1 MGTKWDET
9 EEAFLAKLEKQC
21 NYFHRHYNKEY
32 TFYNRLSSKFNI
44 PILVVS
50 AINSLTAV
58 ALTTFIPQKY
68 VSIMNAILSA
78 GTGVLGSVQLYMKLN
93 ERMAN
98 SLRSSISMKRIAL
111 KITKELSLSREL
123 RTIDGVAFVQDCF
136 ADFNQTLEA
145 GNPIEKKVD
154 NHLELSMSASQPP
167 TPLTRFQE
175 LVGRIRGGSTD
186 SNESSETRV

>member
-1 MGTKWDET
+1 MGTKWDDT
-9 EEAFLAKLEKQC
+9 EEQFLAKLEKQC
-21 NYFHRHYNKEY
+21 NHFHKHYNKEY

-58 ALTTFIPQKY
+58 ALTTYIPQKY
-68 VSIMNAILSA
+68 VSVLNAILSA
-78 GTGVLGSVQLYMKLN
+78 STGVLGSIKLYMKLN

-123 RTIDGVAFVQDCF
+123 RTIDGIAFVQDCF

-145 GNPIEKKVD
+145 GNPIERKVD
-154 NHLELSMSASQPP
+154 NHLELNVSSTHPPASI
-167 TPLTRFQE
+167 TRFQE
-175 LVGRIRGGSTD
+175 LVGRIRCGSTD
-186 SNESSETRV
+186 SNTSTESPV

>member
-1 MGTKWDET
+1 MGTKWDDT
-9 EEAFLAKLEKQC
+9 EEQFLTKLEKQC
-21 NYFHRHYNKEY
+21 NHFHKHYNKEY
-32 TFYNRLSSKFNI
+32 TYYNRLSSKFNI

-98 SLRSSISMKRIAL
+98 SLRSCISMKRIAL

-145 GNPIEKKVD
+145 GNPIEKKLD
-154 NHLELSMSASQPP
+154 NHLELSITSSQPP
-167 TPLTRFQE
+167 TPITRFQE
-175 LVGRIRGGSTD
+175 LVGRIRGDSTD
-186 SNESSETRV
+186 SNESV

>member
-1 MGTKWDET
+1 MGSKWDET